1 MKKENKFTVTVTY
14 YNDCKGEW
22 VTVPLSEAPDELINP
37 SATVTDIAKMHAEMR
52 AELKS
57 SYDAYDD
64 MDEMEYQEWYSEQQE
79 VAQKAA
85 EIEMAYKQ
93 RYA

>member
-1 MKKENKFTVTVTY
+1 MKEKNCTVTITY
-14 YNDCKGEW
+14 FNDYKGEW

-37 SATVTDIAKMHAEMR
+37 SATVADIAKMHAEMR
-52 AELKS
+52 ASLKAL
-57 SYDAYDD
+57 YDAYE
-64 MDEMEYQEWYSEQQE
+64 EMEGIEYQEWYSEQQAA
-79 VAQKAA
+79 AQKAA

>member
-1 MKKENKFTVTVTY
+1 MKKNFTVTITY
-14 YNDCKGEW
+14 YNDFKGEL

-37 SATVTDIAKMHAEMR
+37 SATVADIANMHAEMR
-52 AELKS
+52 ASLKEL
-57 SYDAYDD
+57 YDSFDD
-64 MDEMEYQEWYSEQQE
+64 MEEEEYQEWYSEQQAA
-79 VAQKAA
+79 AQKSA

>member
-1 MKKENKFTVTVTY
+1 MKEKNFTITITY
-14 YNDCKGEW
+14 FDDFKGEW

-37 SATVTDIAKMHAEMR
+37 SATVADIANMHAEMR
-52 AELKS
+52 ASLKEL
-57 SYDAYDD
+57 YDAFE
-64 MDEMEYQEWYSEQQE
+64 EMEETEYQEWYSEQQSAE
-79 VAQKAA
+79 QKAA

>member
-1 MKKENKFTVTVTY
+1 MKENKFTVTITY
-14 YNDCKGEW
+14 FNDYEGEW

-37 SATVTDIAKMHAEMR
+37 SATVEDIEKMHAEMR
-52 AELKS
+52 ADLKAL
-57 SYDAYDD
+57 YDAYDD
-64 MDEMEYQEWYSEQQE
+64 MEDEEYQEWYSEQQTA
-79 VAQKAA
+79 AQKAA